1 MIKKMAAAFR
11 CRCSVDCQ
19 LSLLSGLNLYHALC
33 DNVSVYS
40 CGQEQLDEMLK
51 GGLYSNEFTEIVGTI
66 GSGKSQFCLA
76 FVATLIANTNGR
88 VLFIDTTGSF
98 SVFRVAE
105 ILLAKHSTFEMKVS
119 ALLARVIY
127 EKSYCQKQL
136 NEILDSVCRNVE
148 GIRNNL
154 KAIIIDHVGTIL
166 SPTLVQARLRG
177 MQDMMRTAMKLRDL
191 AKCYNLCVLAVNNG
205 VEKENGDLQP
215 SLGSWWASIPDT
227 RLLLTSLDDNL
238 FSAQLLRSARSDCSA
253 SVRFSIDAQGL
264 VLPCSSE

>member
-105 ILLAKHSTFEMKVS
+105 ILLAKHSTFEMKQVS
-119 ALLARVIY
+119 ALLART
-127 EKSYCQKQL
+127 L
-136 NEILDSVCRNVE
+136 F
-148 GIRNNL
+148 
-154 KAIIIDHVGTIL
+154 VGTL
-166 SPTLVQARLRG
+166 RFQARLRG

-215 SLGSWWASIPDT
+215 SLGSC
-227 RLLLTSLDDNL
+227 
-238 FSAQLLRSARSDCSA
+238 AQLLRSARSDCTA

-264 VLPCSSE
+264 VLPCSGE

>member
-105 ILLAKHSTFEMKVS
+105 ILLAKHSTFEMKQVS

-215 SLGSWWASIPDT
+215 SLGSC
-227 RLLLTSLDDNL
+227 
-238 FSAQLLRSARSDCSA
+238 AQLLRSARSDCTA

-264 VLPCSSE
+264 VLPCSGE